1 MTIGSMKRYNVD
13 LKWATVAPG
22 AACCAGGSAVSLR
35 GRSICRISEST
46 QRRLVPVEIYNFL
59 SINSK
64 STHGNRSCRKSF
76 CATSRVY
83 AATEEIVEVKSLKG
97 IRLRRRTPE
106 EEEQNAR
113 PKVEYL
119 VEWEDGSPDTWE
131 PVTNLADNLLRD
143 FEQRWWGA
151 VKKGDEATINA
162 MLDGGGAVLS
172 RTLNEERRSALH
184 FAAALGRAELVRRL
198 IREGAEV
205 DLGDQEGYTPL
216 HMASGYLHTST
227 IYALLDGGADP
238 EQQDRQGR
246 SPLELVES
254 LRDALPAGNPATAA
268 RRLALEDVLKVL
280 VDNLYEDVEPE
291 AVLDCREEECE
302 EEAETKAG
310 TEYLVKFSDEED
322 PVWIAEKYMSE
333 EVISDFKEGLE
344 YSQAKEI
351 IDMRNKG
358 DSRAYLVRWTDG
370 YPDSWEP
377 EEHVSQDLIYM
388 FENNGALPEG
398 TTDSQSSS

>member
-1 MTIGSMKRYNVD
+1 
-13 LKWATVAPG
+13 
-22 AACCAGGSAVSLR
+22 
-35 GRSICRISEST
+35 
-46 QRRLVPVEIYNFL
+46 
-59 SINSK
+59 
-64 STHGNRSCRKSF
+64 
-76 CATSRVY
+76 VY

-291 AVLDCREEECE
+291 AVLDIREEENE
-302 EEAETKAG
+302 EEGETKAG

-333 EVISDFKEGLE
+333 EVISDFNEGLE

-351 IDMRNKG
+351 IDRRNKG
-358 DSRAYLVRWTDG
+358 DSRAYLVRWMDG